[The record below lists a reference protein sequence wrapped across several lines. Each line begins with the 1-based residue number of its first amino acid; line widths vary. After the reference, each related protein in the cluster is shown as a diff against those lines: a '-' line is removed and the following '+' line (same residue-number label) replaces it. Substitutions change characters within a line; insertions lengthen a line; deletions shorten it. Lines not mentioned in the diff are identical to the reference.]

1 MGGAKRL
8 LLPKICHTYPTMM
21 KLGTVTPYLKKI
33 QKIYESRDAYPE
45 FCWHQHFF
53 TRNQQILL
61 YQEMKIAFWY
71 IISNSFNFLESL
83 KIFLINLVKILMMSA
98 KMAPPDLLK
107 ITVFWNK
114 GSVVKISFDKV
125 VGHLF
130 TDSISLVN
138 HKEPAWLV
146 LNGEILEIW
155 PVPITRNRY
164 LRLLQKIFLSSVAA
178 SNWWLG
184 TWVHGK
190 MCTKDITVSVAFKV
204 FFFAARIKIFM
215 SAMQL
220 NGAHVWSCHHAVNL
234 YRVDCSRCSVEKK
247 LKI

>member
-1 MGGAKRL
+1 MTLAGSFQVQCCRSSINPIQDGHFRGCSWMMGEGGQKGI

-33 QKIYESRDAYPE
+33 QKIYESRDAHPE
-45 FCWHQHFF
+45 FCWYQHFF

-71 IISNSFNFLESL
+71 IISNSFKFLESL

-98 KMAPPDLLK
+98 EMAPPDLLK

-114 GSVVKISFDKV
+114 VSVVKISFDEV

-146 LNGEILEIW
+146 LNGEILKIW
-155 PVPITRNRY
+155 PVQITRNRY

-190 MCTKDITVSVAFKV
+190 MCTKDIS
-204 FFFAARIKIFM
+204 
-215 SAMQL
+215 L
-220 NGAHVWSCHHAVNL
+220 CCL
-234 YRVDCSRCSVEKK
+234 
-247 LKI
+247 